1 MNRCVIIIFSALL
14 GIGVLALL
22 SVYRMT
28 NNDPGVVEFVLGP
41 WKRNDAPLFP
51 DTSTPL
57 YSSTKSSEKS
67 PLKSHSSSSS
77 PKDTSSSSLP
87 QWSFSHSFN
96 SSINFR
102 LPPQDKPHNRKK
114 RQVPCQRGEELDEY
128 VDSLFRFASRLIR
141 AMEPFSGNIPNITIE
156 LPEYNLIIFAHS
168 GGATHAY
175 TISRKK
181 PAWVMCQNGSISL
194 GLTLGFDE
202 LRVMYKFRVIQDW
215 KLLFDG
221 ELEAQISH
229 PKVQIQFTQTT
240 PDEDS
245 EEAVQ
250 QRVDGL
256 RIWSVGHIRVMLK
269 GLGNL
274 TQAVSLF
281 LTGFLNR
288 NIDNFMPQIREGEV
302 AAVGFINNFLQNLSI
317 PFFSII

>member
-1 MNRCVIIIFSALL
+1 MNRCVVIIFSALL

-22 SVYRMT
+22 SAYRMT

-41 WKRNDAPLFP
+41 WKRNGAPLFP

-57 YSSTKSSEKS
+57 DSSTKSSEKS
-67 PLKSHSSSSS
+67 SLKSHSSSSS
-77 PKDTSSSSLP
+77 PKDTSSLP
-87 QWSFSHSFN
+87 RLSFSHSFN
-96 SSINFR
+96 SSINFK
-102 LPPQDKPHNRKK
+102 LPPQDRPHSRKK

-156 LPEYNLIIFAHS
+156 LPEFNLIIFAHS

-175 TISRKK
+175 TIARKK

-194 GLTLGFDE
+194 GLTVGFEE
-202 LRVMYKFRVIQDW
+202 LRIMYKFRVIQDW

-250 QRVDGL
+250 QRVDAL

-288 NIDNFMPQIREGEV
+288 NIDSFMPQIRDGEKQ
-302 AAVGFINNFLQNLSI
+302 AVGFINNLLQNLSI